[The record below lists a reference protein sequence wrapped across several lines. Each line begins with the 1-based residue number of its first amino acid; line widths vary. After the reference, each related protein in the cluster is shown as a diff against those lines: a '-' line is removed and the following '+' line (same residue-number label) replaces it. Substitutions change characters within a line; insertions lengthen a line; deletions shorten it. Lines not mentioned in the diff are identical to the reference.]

1 MCRNGGGAHKSAAFA
16 RSVAWV
22 YIEVARIKAIG
33 AMIARAVAEGRHLSA
48 AVAAY
53 KAAVVFGKGF
63 FLHKKL
69 SLNKNILQKGV
80 LFLL

>member
-1 MCRNGGGAHKSAAFA
+1 
-16 RSVAWV
+16 
-22 YIEVARIKAIG
+22 
-33 AMIARAVAEGRHLSA
+33 MIARAVAEGRDLSA